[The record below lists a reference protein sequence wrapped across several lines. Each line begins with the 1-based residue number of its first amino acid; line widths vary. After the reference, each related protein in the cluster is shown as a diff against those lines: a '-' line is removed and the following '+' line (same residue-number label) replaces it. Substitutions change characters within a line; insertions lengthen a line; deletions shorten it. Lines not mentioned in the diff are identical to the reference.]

1 MICWLN
7 RSINA
12 FFPFYSMQHTINN
25 FSHFYFMITHYNAM
39 NHDNLYFFVG
49 KLVGSRNLLPKSIFS
64 WTVDWYVSKIQNY
77 PRGVYCGPWT
87 ELKWMWLSI
96 EGASIIFIY
105 NTYLVEVCTPMDPE
119 TGCVL
124 PLTLFIGS
132 ALWF

>member
-1 MICWLN
+1 MHFFHFILCSIQSTIFHTFIC
-7 RSINA
+7 
-12 FFPFYSMQHTINN
+12 
-25 FSHFYFMITHYNAM
+25 MITHYNAM
-39 NHDNLYFFVG
+39 NHDNLYFLVG

-105 NTYLVEVCTPMDPE
+105 NTYLVEVGTPMDPE

-124 PLTLFIGS
+124 PSTLLIGS